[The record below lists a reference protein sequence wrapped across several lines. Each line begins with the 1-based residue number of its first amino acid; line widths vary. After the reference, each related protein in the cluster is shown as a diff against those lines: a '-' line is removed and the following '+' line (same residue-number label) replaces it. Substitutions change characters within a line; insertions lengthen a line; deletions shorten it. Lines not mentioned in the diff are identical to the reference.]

1 MQGRGGGVMK
11 TELHNKD
18 FREVTKDYKENYFD
32 LCFTSPPYNM
42 NLRIN
47 QKGDGYCSRQIKK
60 EISTKYSNFSDNLP
74 MDKYEQFLKETISE
88 CLRVS
93 KLTFFNIQMITGNK
107 PALFRVMGYFAEQI
121 KEVIIWDKINGQP
134 AIGDGVLNSQF
145 EFILVL
151 SDKAITRRFDNASF
165 ERGTLSNVWSIKRE
179 RSKIKN
185 HGAVFPESLAK
196 RVFGFF
202 GFEGMKVF
210 EPFLG
215 SGTSAIAAHYS
226 KASEFVGCEIDAQY
240 FKDAQKRIED
250 ETRQL
255 ELF

>member
-1 MQGRGGGVMK
+1 MRNN
-11 TELHNKD
+11 LYNDDYHNVSSIYPD
-18 FREVTKDYKENYFD
+18 GYFD

-42 NLRIN
+42 NLRVN
-47 QKGDGYCSRQIKK
+47 HKGDGYCSRQVTK
-60 EISTKYSNFSDNLP
+60 ELSTKYENFSDNLP
-74 MDKYEQFLKETISE
+74 MNKYEDFLTETISE

-107 PALFRVMGYFAEQI
+107 PALFRVMGLFADKI
-121 KEVIIWDKINGQP
+121 KEVIIWDKVNAQP
-134 AIGDGVLNSQF
+134 AIGEGVLNSQF

-151 SDKAITRRFDNASF
+151 SNEAITRRFEGASF
-165 ERGTLSNVWSIKRE
+165 ERGKLSNVWSIKRE
-179 RSKIKN
+179 KARIKN
-185 HGAVFPESLAK
+185 HGAVFPETLAN

-215 SGTSAIAAHYS
+215 SGTSAIAAHYA
-226 KASEFVGCEIDAQY
+226 KASEFVGCEIDKDY
-240 FKDAQKRIED
+240 FAAASKRIEL
-250 ETRQL
+250 ETRQM

>member
-1 MQGRGGGVMK
+1 MK
-11 TELHNKD
+11 TKLFNKD
-18 FREVTKDYKENYFD
+18 FRDVSFDYKNNYFD

-74 MDKYEQFLKETISE
+74 MEDYEQFLKDTIFE

-107 PALFRVMGYFAEQI
+107 PALFRVMGFFASEI
-121 KEVIIWDKINGQP
+121 KEVIIWDKVNAQP
-134 AIGDGVLNSQF
+134 AMRDGCLNNQF

-151 SDKAITRRFDNASF
+151 SKDAITRRFDAANF

-185 HGAVFPESLAK
+185 HGAVFPESLAN

-215 SGTSAIAAHYS
+215 SGTSAIAAHYN
-226 KASEFVGCEIDAQY
+226 KASEFVGCEIDSQY
-240 FKDAQKRIED
+240 FRDAKNRIER